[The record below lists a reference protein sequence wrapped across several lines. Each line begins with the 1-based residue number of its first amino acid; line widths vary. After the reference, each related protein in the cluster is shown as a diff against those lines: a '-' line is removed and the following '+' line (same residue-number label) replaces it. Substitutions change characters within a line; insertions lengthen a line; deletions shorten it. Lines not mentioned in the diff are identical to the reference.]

1 MRNDQIFHDIQCL
14 GIHTNTYALDYTG
27 LSTKDNQWNSKKK
40 FRIRWKWKISISK
53 KRLRKMK
60 KILDCSNED
69 KIIINITNDL
79 YWK

>member
-40 FRIRWKWKISISK
+40 IPNSM
-53 KRLRKMK
+53 KMK
-60 KILDCSNED
+60 NQHFKKKIEKNEE
-69 KIIINITNDL
+69 NT
-79 YWK
+79 

>member
-40 FRIRWKWKISISK
+40 IPNSM
-53 KRLRKMK
+53 KMK
-60 KILDCSNED
+60 N
-69 KIIINITNDL
+69 
-79 YWK
+79 